1 MSSPNNPLDIGITM
15 SGDTNWPKYS
25 AAESSGITVVAESRP
40 PLMLAMVFSRI
51 CIDKEWGLSISG
63 SAFLSCVGK
72 CCKVENGVQK
82 MRLKNKRGV
91 KIKKKEIL
99 IAIL

>member
-1 MSSPNNPLDIGITM
+1 NCTLKVLCLTFG
-15 SGDTNWPKYS
+15 
-25 AAESSGITVVAESRP
+25 VQ
-40 PLMLAMVFSRI
+40 FI